1 VTLGPQDVGI
11 IAELAAV
18 TFVVGL
24 LIGFVG
30 AGGAG
35 IAVAILTTLFQLPVH
50 TAIGTALAAML
61 FVTLFGAIS
70 HHREGSIALRLG
82 LVVGLAGAVGAIFGA
97 DSSQAVSDRTLG
109 IAAGLALWSLAGLV
123 WLRTRLAIAPARGAA
138 WQGECARSPRE
149 WLAGIG
155 LGAIGG
161 AAAAFF
167 GVGMAPFLQLGF
179 LAVHRLPLRQTV
191 GTTMLALIFISAAG
205 ALALARPR
213 RRLCAAPHWP
223 HYWPWLGS
231 LFRGPLHAAGATG
244 APPGDSHCDSPHRR
258 RHAAL
263 SVGQLLLPHIC
274 GHG

>member
-205 ALALARPR
+205 ALALARHGDVSV
-213 RRLCAAPHWP
+213 PHLIGLTIG
-223 HYWPWLGS
+223 LGS
-231 LFRGPLHAAGATG
+231 GAYFGARYTRRAPRELLRVTVIVIPLIAGAM
-244 APPGDSHCDSPHRR
+244 
-258 RHAAL
+258 
-263 SVGQLLLPHIC
+263 LLFL
-274 GHG
+274 